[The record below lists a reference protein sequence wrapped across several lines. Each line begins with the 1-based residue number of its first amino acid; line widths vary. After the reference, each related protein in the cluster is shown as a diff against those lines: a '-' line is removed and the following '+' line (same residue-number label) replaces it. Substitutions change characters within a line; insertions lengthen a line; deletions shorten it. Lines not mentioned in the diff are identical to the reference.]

1 MLLEFSQN
9 KDKKN
14 RGLRGKAGKT
24 GKQGLPGERGEQGLQ
39 GEPGLQGLPG
49 IDGKDGLN
57 GRDGQAGP
65 KGSKGDKGDKGE
77 RGPRGLPGEDGSTW
91 HDGDG
96 KPKPSLGEVGD
107 YYLDNKSGD
116 YYEKTAKGWVKRGNL
131 TGPARGGGIGSPGPA
146 GAPGVGVPTGGTANQ
161 VLTKDSA
168 TDYDTSWQDAT
179 GGGSITPNTEEN
191 LLGSSPSSSG
201 YVIATDTLRGLYY
214 NADNTQWYITS
225 IPLAEEDSNP
235 DSGSENGNNDKKG
248 YGADYIDN
256 KKATDFGIGAFN
268 GTPYNG
274 AMRVR
279 SDVYPSKA
287 EFYIDDQWQDIPIDI
302 TFADDNYTH
311 LPNGYKVDVRS
322 GNSSGKVGL
331 NGIPNVREYK
341 VDSGSTPRHV
351 IIDGGNLNS

>member
-1 MLLEFSQN
+1 MSGLGIFDPLL
-9 KDKKN
+9 N
-14 RGLRGKAGKT
+14 RQRTDDTKT
-24 GKQGLPGERGEQGLQ
+24 VH
-39 GEPGLQGLPG
+39 
-49 IDGKDGLN
+49 I
-57 GRDGQAGP
+57 
-65 KGSKGDKGDKGE
+65 S
-77 RGPRGLPGEDGSTW
+77 
-91 HDGDG
+91 
-96 KPKPSLGEVGD
+96 
-107 YYLDNKSGD
+107 
-116 YYEKTAKGWVKRGNL
+116 
-131 TGPARGGGIGSPGPA
+131 GGGSNQTPVEGGSGGGVPA
-146 GAPGVGVPTGGTANQ
+146 GGTEQQLLSKATG
-161 VLTKDSA
+161 
-168 TDYDTSWQDAT
+168 TDYDTEWIDPPTSGID
-179 GGGSITPNTEEN
+179 PDTEEN
-191 LLGSSPSSSG
+191 LLSSTPDGSG

-351 IIDGGNLNS
+351 IIDGGEI